1 MGCDAVFK
9 KASKLDYMSPMN
21 QLGVCIM
28 LDILG
33 ALTYLLPVLG
43 EFGDVVYAPIQ
54 AMFAWW
60 MFGGEKWGGLWTAV
74 AFGEEILPFTD
85 LFPSMTIGWFVKF
98 CMK

>member
-1 MGCDAVFK
+1 MA
-9 KASKLDYMSPMN
+9 
-21 QLGVCIM
+21 
-28 LDILG
+28 
-33 ALTYLLPVLG
+33 
-43 EFGDVVYAPIQ
+43 APPSWGR
-54 AMFAWW
+54 MFAWW